1 MDSGGAPDPG
11 IMAAETNSGGQVE
24 AWTLKLSMTL
34 SIDSAR
40 LRRGRTWKKEVE
52 TVQTNVT

>member
-11 IMAAETNSGGQVE
+11 ITAAVTNSGEQVGT
-24 AWTLKLSMTL
+24 WTLKLGMTL
-34 SIDSAR
+34 NIDSAR

-52 TVQTNVT
+52 TVQTHVT